1 MEYYLSEKYIITNQI
16 IYLNILLIGVI
27 IYCMI
32 FPNIIGI
39 AGYARTGKD
48 TFGSILIKELNEI
61 GLSAKKLSLAFE
73 LKSDLDSF
81 LTDKFGISAFTE
93 DAKEKNFI
101 RPLLICY
108 GTELMR
114 KKDPGYWIKKLQKT
128 IDLNNNSGIISVVC
142 DIRFVNEASWLRKSG
157 GILAHLKRTGI
168 GPADKNENE
177 NENSLREVSDF
188 PVSWDSFTEDYI
200 NKCKPTIK
208 KFINDVQSHK

>member
-1 MEYYLSEKYIITNQI
+1 
-16 IYLNILLIGVI
+16 
-27 IYCMI
+27 MI

-81 LTDKFGISAFTE
+81 LIDKFGISAFSE
-93 DAKEKNFI
+93 DPKEKNFI

-108 GTELMR
+108 GTDLMR
-114 KKDPGYWIKKLQKT
+114 KKDSEYWIKKIQKT

-142 DIRFVNEASWLRKSG
+142 DIRFLNEATWLRKNG
-157 GILAHLKRTGI
+157 GILAHLKRPGI
-168 GPADKNENE
+168 EPADKNENE
-177 NENSLREVSDF
+177 NDNVLREVSDF
-188 PVSWDSFTEDYI
+188 PINWETFTEDYI
-200 NKCKPTIK
+200 SNCKPIIK
-208 KFINDVQSHK
+208 KFINEIKAR

>member
-1 MEYYLSEKYIITNQI
+1 
-16 IYLNILLIGVI
+16 
-27 IYCMI
+27 MI

-48 TFGSILIKELNEI
+48 TFGSILIKELNKI

-81 LTDKFGISAFTE
+81 LIDKFGISAFSE
-93 DAKEKNFI
+93 DPKEKNFI

-108 GTELMR
+108 GTDLMR
-114 KKDPGYWIKKLQKT
+114 KKDPEYWIKKIQKT

-142 DIRFVNEASWLRKSG
+142 DIRFVNEAACLRNSG
-157 GILAHLKRTGI
+157 GVLAHLKRAGI

-177 NENSLREVSDF
+177 NEKALREISDF
-188 PVSWDSFTEDYI
+188 PINWESFTEDYI
-200 NKCKPTIK
+200 NKCRPTVK
-208 KFINDVQSHK
+208 KFINDVKTR

>member
-1 MEYYLSEKYIITNQI
+1 
-16 IYLNILLIGVI
+16 
-27 IYCMI
+27 MI

-48 TFGSILIKELNEI
+48 TFGSILIKELNKI

-93 DAKEKNFI
+93 DTKEKNFI

-114 KKDPGYWIKKLQKT
+114 KKDPEYWIKKMQKT
-128 IDLNNNSGIISVVC
+128 IDFNNNCGIISVVC
-142 DIRFVNEASWLRKSG
+142 DIRFLNEASWLRKNG
-157 GILAHLKRTGI
+157 GILVHLKRLGMN
-168 GPADKNENE
+168 PADKNEKE
-177 NENSLREVSDF
+177 NDSSLREVSDF
-188 PVSWDSFTEDYI
+188 PINWESFTEDYI
-200 NKCKPTIK
+200 SKCEPIVKN
-208 KFINDVQSHK
+208 FINEIKAS